1 MKKKWILQYIIY
13 FALLFIPIAIFRD
26 FTPDNELRYISISN
40 EMIQNGYHFIL
51 KTHGNI
57 YTDKPPLYIWLISL
71 SKFIFGNYN
80 SFVLC
85 LFSIIPSFLI
95 VLILN
100 YWAKEKLNET
110 ELETGSL
117 MLITTGIFMAS
128 TVTIRMDMLM
138 SLFITL
144 SLFFFYRI
152 YSQTNK
158 KYEIYGLYFSI
169 FFALFTKGPMGLI
182 IPILSIILFLIIKK
196 DKETIKKLNIKIG
209 LLILFGLTGLWFF
222 LVFREGGK
230 EYLSQLIFKQ
240 TVNRSIHS
248 FAHARPFYYYLKN
261 MFYTF
266 APWSFIYLYGVINSV
281 KNFRKISD
289 LEKLF
294 LIIILSTFIFLS
306 FVSGKLDI
314 YLLPIYV
321 FCPYLSIMRLKEV
334 INKEKI
340 YFYLTS
346 PFLIILAIGQIAIP
360 FIIKKDMEI
369 KKISLIILVFSFFI
383 FLISILKFKDK
394 NINLGTKFAYIG
406 MVLFILFFTLN
417 INSVNE
423 MIGLKKISTII
434 NSIPNSKDYTIY
446 TYKEEDYLNMD
457 VFIDKKL
464 NLIREED
471 NINFIINGKNNKI
484 ILFKSRHYKKLI
496 EERSIST
503 KNIILFQNK
512 VFTLVSF

>member
-1 MKKKWILQYIIY
+1 MKKKWILRYIIY

-95 VLILN
+95 ALILN

-182 IPILSIILFLIIKK
+182 IPILSIILFL
-196 DKETIKKLNIKIG
+196 T
-209 LLILFGLTGLWFF
+209 
-222 LVFREGGK
+222 
-230 EYLSQLIFKQ
+230 
-240 TVNRSIHS
+240 
-248 FAHARPFYYYLKN
+248 
-261 MFYTF
+261 
-266 APWSFIYLYGVINSV
+266 
-281 KNFRKISD
+281 
-289 LEKLF
+289 
-294 LIIILSTFIFLS
+294 
-306 FVSGKLDI
+306 
-314 YLLPIYV
+314 
-321 FCPYLSIMRLKEV
+321 
-334 INKEKI
+334 
-340 YFYLTS
+340 
-346 PFLIILAIGQIAIP
+346 
-360 FIIKKDMEI
+360 
-369 KKISLIILVFSFFI
+369 
-383 FLISILKFKDK
+383 
-394 NINLGTKFAYIG
+394 
-406 MVLFILFFTLN
+406 
-417 INSVNE
+417 
-423 MIGLKKISTII
+423 
-434 NSIPNSKDYTIY
+434 
-446 TYKEEDYLNMD
+446 
-457 VFIDKKL
+457 
-464 NLIREED
+464 
-471 NINFIINGKNNKI
+471 
-484 ILFKSRHYKKLI
+484 
-496 EERSIST
+496 
-503 KNIILFQNK
+503 
-512 VFTLVSF
+512 